1 MNSPYGT
8 EPLGGLSPEEL
19 LLALEA
25 ARAGTFRVDL
35 RTGELRWSSSL
46 SALYGM
52 APSEAAATLEAFLA
66 LVHPDDRDALAAA
79 VRRALDDGVPYSI
92 DIRALWPDG
101 SAHWL
106 HGAGRRVDDA
116 AGNPA
121 ALVGVARD
129 IEGERTAHAAGE
141 EMRALVDAVYATAP
155 VGLAFVDRNMRYVHY
170 NEAMPERSRQSE
182 DEQLGRRISNLLPA
196 PLGS

>member
-46 SALYGM
+46 SGLYGM
-52 APSEAAATLEAFLA
+52 APGEAPRTFEEFLA
-66 LVHPDDRDALAAA
+66 LVHPDDRDRLAAA

-101 SAHWL
+101 SSHWL
-106 HGAGRRVDDA
+106 HGAGRRGDDA
-116 AGNPA
+116 AGEPA
-121 ALVGVARD
+121 APG
-129 IEGERTAHAAGE
+129 GGAH
-141 EMRALVDAVYATAP
+141 
-155 VGLAFVDRNMRYVHY
+155 
-170 NEAMPERSRQSE
+170 
-182 DEQLGRRISNLLPA
+182 QLRGQ
-196 PLGS
+196 GT